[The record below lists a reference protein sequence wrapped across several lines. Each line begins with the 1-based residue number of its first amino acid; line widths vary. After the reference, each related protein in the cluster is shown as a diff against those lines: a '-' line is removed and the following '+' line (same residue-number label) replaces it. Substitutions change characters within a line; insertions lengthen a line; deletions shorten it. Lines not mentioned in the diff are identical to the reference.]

1 MPSGEVKL
9 AESIVYGELQK
20 VIVTA
25 LEGQVTVNGIDVP
38 VEGLT
43 SIPIDIK
50 PGSDPN
56 SINLGSG
63 GVVPVA
69 ILTTDAFNAA
79 TVDPIT
85 VTLADAAVRIKGKS
99 RNTGSLE
106 DVDGDGDLD
115 LVLQIYTDQLQ
126 LTDGD
131 VMAVLKGTT
140 FVDEAHIIHIIG
152 TDTIRVVP

>member
-1 MPSGEVKL
+1 M
-9 AESIVYGELQK
+9 
-20 VIVTA
+20 
-25 LEGQVTVNGIDVP
+25 TVNGVVVP
-38 VEGLT
+38 PGESLT

-69 ILTTDAFNAA
+69 ILTTDTFDAA

-85 VTLADAAVRIKGKS
+85 VTLADAAARIKGMS
-99 RNTGSLE
+99 GNAGSLE

-126 LTDGD
+126 LTEGD
-131 VMAVLKGTT
+131 ALAVLKGTT
-140 FVDEAHIIHIIG
+140 FDGVHIMG
-152 TDTIRVVP
+152 TDAIRVVP